1 MADARVA
8 LCVSAGWDRVE
19 VMDERP
25 PGDGPPKGEGGRR
38 ETGDEARSEP
48 KALDAPAV
56 PFLDRR
62 MHVRPRVESAFVRLV
77 ATSGIVGICV
87 AVAAILGSQSVQAWI
102 IGLVASVVSVV
113 LAAVLW
119 SSRTL

>member
-1 MADARVA
+1 MRVA
-8 LCVSAGWDRVE
+8 LCVSAGWDRVD
-19 VMDERP
+19 VMDEQPRP
-25 PGDGPPKGEGGRR
+25 DGSPEREGGPA
-38 ETGDEARSEP
+38 EHEARSEP
-48 KALDAPAV
+48 TALDAPAV

-113 LAAVLW
+113 LAAILW

>member
-1 MADARVA
+1 M
-8 LCVSAGWDRVE
+8 
-19 VMDERP
+19 RP
-25 PGDGPPKGEGGRR
+25 
-38 ETGDEARSEP
+38 RSEP

-56 PFLDRR
+56 PFLERP
-62 MHVRPRVESAFVRLV
+62 MHVRPMGVGSAFVRLV

-87 AVAAILGSQSVQAWI
+87 AVATILGSQSVQAWV

-113 LAAVLW
+113 LAAILW